1 MERTTAM
8 SQQQPQSVRDRLVKM
23 GLAELNTYGP
33 KDFSVRRVATQ
44 CGVSCA
50 APYKH
55 FQNKSEFLAAII
67 QYANEQWTKRQ
78 QRIMRSSTSST
89 REKLVLICKDYIKFL
104 VENPYLRSALMTKD
118 ESFDSE
124 YIELKRN
131 ISGTTKRLVEK
142 YAADHGIPDDIAQI
156 KLFVCR
162 SIIYG
167 AALMIDNG
175 ELPNTP
181 KVIDEVVGVIDRE
194 FDLP

>member
-1 MERTTAM
+1 MNQR
-8 SQQQPQSVRDRLVKM
+8 QPQSVRDRLVKI
-23 GLAELNTYGP
+23 GLAELNKYGS
-33 KDFSVRRVATQ
+33 KDFSVRRVAAS

-67 QYANEQWTKRQ
+67 QYANEQWTRRQ
-78 QRIMRSSTSST
+78 QRIMRSTAAST

-104 VENPYLRSALMTKD
+104 VENPYLRSLLMTKD

-124 YIELKRN
+124 YIELKRS
-131 ISGTTKRLVEK
+131 ISGTTQRLVEK
-142 YAADHGIPDDIAQI
+142 YAADHNISDEIAQI

-181 KVIDEVVGVIDRE
+181 EVLDEVVGVIDRE

>member
-1 MERTTAM
+1 MAAHTEN
-8 SQQQPQSVRDRLVKM
+8 VRDCLIVT

-33 KDFSVRRVATQ
+33 KDFSVRRVAAQ

-67 QYANEQWTKRQ
+67 EYANAQWAKRQ
-78 QRIMRSSTSST
+78 HRIIRKNETTT
-89 REKLVLICKDYIKFL
+89 REKLIAICKDYIKFL
-104 VENPYLRSALMTKD
+104 VENPYIRSAIMTKD

-124 YIELKRN
+124 YIELKR
-131 ISGTTKRLVEK
+131 SVSSATKSLVDK
-142 YAADHGIPDDIAQI
+142 YAQDHGIPDDIAQI

-181 KVIDEVVGVIDRE
+181 KVLNEVVGVIDRE

>member
-1 MERTTAM
+1 MN
-8 SQQQPQSVRDRLVKM
+8 QQQPQSVRDRLVKV
-23 GLAELNTYGP
+23 GLAELNTTGP
-33 KDFSVRRVATQ
+33 KDFSVRRVAAQ

-67 QYANEQWTKRQ
+67 KYANEQWTYRQ
-78 QRIMRSSTSST
+78 QRIMRSTTSST

-104 VENPYLRSALMTKD
+104 VENPYLRSLLMTKD

-124 YIELKRN
+124 YIELKRS
-131 ISGTTKRLVEK
+131 ISGTTQRLVEK
-142 YAADHGIPDDIAQI
+142 YAADHNISDEIAQI

-181 KVIDEVVGVIDRE
+181 EVLDEVVGVIDRE

>member
-1 MERTTAM
+1 MN
-8 SQQQPQSVRDRLVKM
+8 QQQPQSVRNRLVKI
-23 GLAELNTYGP
+23 GLSELNTTGP
-33 KDFSVRRVATQ
+33 KDFSVRRVAAQ

-67 QYANEQWTKRQ
+67 KYANEQWTYRQ
-78 QRIMRSSTSST
+78 QRIMRSTTSST

-104 VENPYLRSALMTKD
+104 VENPYLRSLLMTKD

-124 YIELKRN
+124 YIELKRS
-131 ISGTTKRLVEK
+131 ISGTTQRLVEK
-142 YAADHGIPDDIAQI
+142 YAADHNISDEIAQI

-181 KVIDEVVGVIDRE
+181 EVLDEVVGVIDRE

>member
-1 MERTTAM
+1 M

>member
-1 MERTTAM
+1 MN
-8 SQQQPQSVRDRLVKM
+8 QQQPQSVRNRLVKI
-23 GLAELNTYGP
+23 GLAELNTTGP
-33 KDFSVRRVATQ
+33 KDFSVRRVAAQ

-67 QYANEQWTKRQ
+67 KYANEQWTYRQ
-78 QRIMRSSTSST
+78 QRIMRSTTSST

-104 VENPYLRSALMTKD
+104 VENPYLRSLLMTKD

-124 YIELKRN
+124 YIELKRS
-131 ISGTTKRLVEK
+131 ISGTTQRLVEK
-142 YAADHGIPDDIAQI
+142 YAADHNISDEIAQI

-175 ELPNTP
+175 EMPNTP
-181 KVIDEVVGVIDRE
+181 EVLDEVVGVIDRE

>member
-1 MERTTAM
+1 M

-181 KVIDEVVGVIDRE
+181 KVIDEVVSVIDRE

>member
-1 MERTTAM
+1 MV
-8 SQQQPQSVRDRLVKM
+8 QPATSNVRDCLIKT
-23 GLAELNTYGP
+23 GLAELNTYGH

-55 FQNKSEFLAAII
+55 FQNKTEFLAAIME
-67 QYANEQWTKRQ
+67 YAHGQWIKRQ
-78 QRIMRSSTSST
+78 SRIMRSKKTTT
-89 REKLVLICKDYIKFL
+89 REKLLLICKDYIKFL

-118 ESFDSE
+118 ENFDAE
-124 YIELKRN
+124 YIELKRS
-131 ISGTTKRLVEK
+131 ISGTTQKLVEK
-142 YAADHGIPDDIAQI
+142 YAADHDIPDDIAQI
-156 KLFVCR
+156 KLFVAR

-181 KVIDEVVGVIDRE
+181 KVLDEVVGVIDRE

>member
-1 MERTTAM
+1 MN
-8 SQQQPQSVRDRLVKM
+8 QQQPQSVRNRLVKI
-23 GLAELNTYGP
+23 GLAELNTTGP
-33 KDFSVRRVATQ
+33 KDFSVRRVAAQ

-67 QYANEQWTKRQ
+67 KYANEQWTYRQ
-78 QRIMRSSTSST
+78 QRIMRSTTSST

-104 VENPYLRSALMTKD
+104 VENPYLRSLLMTKD

-124 YIELKRN
+124 YIELKRS
-131 ISGTTKRLVEK
+131 ISGTTQRLVEK
-142 YAADHGIPDDIAQI
+142 YAADHNISDEIAQI

-181 KVIDEVVGVIDRE
+181 EVLDEVVGVIDRE

>member
-1 MERTTAM
+1 MN
-8 SQQQPQSVRDRLVKM
+8 QQQPQSVRNRLVNI

-33 KDFSVRRVATQ
+33 KDFSVRRVAAQ

-67 QYANEQWTKRQ
+67 KYANEQWTYRQ
-78 QRIMRSSTSST
+78 QRIMRSTTSST

-104 VENPYLRSALMTKD
+104 VENPYLRSLLMTKD

-124 YIELKRN
+124 YIELKRS
-131 ISGTTKRLVEK
+131 ISGTTQRLVEK
-142 YAADHGIPDDIAQI
+142 YAADHNISDEIAQI

-181 KVIDEVVGVIDRE
+181 EVLDEVFGVIDRE